1 MPPQC
6 AILSDRPVALF
17 GRICAIN
24 VIAATAQKPH
34 TGAMPR
40 TKATTTNTTAQPG
53 HQVLCIA
60 YPGAMSLDITGPM
73 QVFATANDV
82 RRKQGLPAFYALTF
96 AALQAG
102 PVTLSCGL
110 QMLATH
116 GLRQMPPRTMP
127 ANTTVLIPGG
137 DGIDDAQHD
146 ADLRAWVQAV
156 APRAARLGSV
166 CSGALVLARAGLLD
180 GLPATTHWCRL
191 ADLTALQRDIR
202 IDGDRLHTYDA
213 AHPLQRHIF
222 TSAGVTSGIDLAI
235 SLVETDLGRA
245 MALAVARQLVMFV
258 RRPGGQAQ
266 FSPLLAAETTQA
278 PRLAQ
283 LLEWIPSQLAADLG
297 VERLAAQA
305 CLPPRTLARVFQQ
318 ELGTTP
324 GKYVERVRVE
334 AAATLLSQR
343 QASVA
348 TVARLCGFG
357 HPENLRRSF
366 HKTLAVSPQAFAER
380 FGSPP

>member
-1 MPPQC
+1 MPSP
-6 AILSDRPVALF
+6 
-17 GRICAIN
+17 
-24 VIAATAQKPH
+24 
-34 TGAMPR
+34 
-40 TKATTTNTTAQPG
+40 TNTSQSVSTPPA
-53 HQVLCIA
+53 HDVVCVA

-73 QVFATANDV
+73 QVFATANDT
-82 RRKQGLPAFYALTF
+82 RRRQGLPAFYRLTF
-96 AALQAG
+96 AGLHQG

-110 QMLATH
+110 QIMASH
-116 GLRQMPPRTMP
+116 GLAQLRKRGAGQGGRIGPH
-127 ANTTVLIPGG
+127 TTVLIPGG
-137 DGIDDAQHD
+137 DGIEAAQHD
-146 ADLRAWVQAV
+146 LLLRAWVQRI
-156 APRAARLGSV
+156 APQVARLGSV

-191 ADLTALQRDIR
+191 QELTALQRDIH
-202 IDGDRLHTYDA
+202 IDGDRLHTFEA
-213 AHPLQRHIF
+213 SHPQQRHIF

-235 SLVETDLGRA
+235 SLVEADLGRS
-245 MALAVARQLVMFV
+245 MALSVARHLVMFV

-266 FSPLLAAETTQA
+266 FSPLLTAETTQA

-283 LLEWIPSQLAADLG
+283 LLEWIPSQLGANLG
-297 VERLAAQA
+297 VEQLAAQA

-380 FGSPP
+380 FGTPP

>member
-1 MPPQC
+1 
-6 AILSDRPVALF
+6 
-17 GRICAIN
+17 
-24 VIAATAQKPH
+24 
-34 TGAMPR
+34 MPR
-40 TKATTTNTTAQPG
+40 THTTASATATATAQPG

-73 QVFATANDV
+73 QVFATANDM
-82 RRKQGLPAFYALTF
+82 RRKQGLPVFYLLTF
-96 AALQAG
+96 AGLQAG
-102 PVTLSCGL
+102 AVTLSCGL

-116 GLRQMPPRTMP
+116 GIGQLRAKP
-127 ANTTVLIPGG
+127 NTTVLIPGG
-137 DGIDDAQHD
+137 DGIEKAQHD
-146 ADLRAWVQAV
+146 EALRAWVQ
-156 APRAARLGSV
+156 RAAPKVMRLGSV

-191 ADLTALQRDIR
+191 ADLQALGRDIH
-202 IDGDRLHTYDA
+202 IDGDRLHTFEA
-213 AHPLQRHIF
+213 SHPQQSRVF

-235 SLVETDLGRA
+235 SLVEADLGRA

-278 PRLAQ
+278 PRLAR
-283 LLEWIPSQLAADLG
+283 LLEWIPSRIGDDLRI
-297 VERLAAQA
+297 EQLAAQA

-380 FGSPP
+380 FGSSGTPP